1 MKTETAFIDELI
13 GLGVQI
19 RQAKLYVAL
28 LRIPEATP
36 AMLQTISAVPRT
48 KVYEALEH
56 MCADGLCSVRKEGRL
71 KFYRATAP
79 QEVYALLRKKWDD
92 EHARRCKTAEVMF
105 DDFARF
111 HDQSQKRDP
120 TIQNIEVIRSKEHIF
135 LKSIN
140 LTDSCKFEML
150 SFTRSPY
157 AAADDLTRAALTKAQ
172 QEAFKRGVTSRTIYM
187 TEERERG
194 WLQGFIKELE
204 KSGEEARLTADL
216 PMKMLVFDRRSVMVA
231 LPSVPGISGSDFSCL
246 VVEDPC
252 FTAGCRDLF
261 ETYWERA
268 KSFMEYL

>member
-56 MCADGLCSVRKEGRL
+56 LCADGLCSVRREGRL

-79 QEVYALLRKKWDD
+79 QEAYALLRKRWDD
-92 EHARRCKTAEVMF
+92 EHARRCQTAEAMF
-105 DDFARF
+105 TEFTRF
-111 HDQSQKRDP
+111 HTQSQERDP
-120 TIQNIEVIRSKEHIF
+120 TIQNIEVIRSKRHIF

-140 LTDSCKFEML
+140 LTDSCQIEML

-157 AAADDLTRAALTKAQ
+157 AAADDNTRAALTKAQ
-172 QEAFKRGVTSRTIYM
+172 QEAFKRGTKSRTIYM

-204 KSGEEARLTADL
+204 KSGEEVRLIADL
-216 PMKMLVFDRRSVMVA
+216 PMKMLIFDRRSVMVA
-231 LPSVPGISGSDFSCL
+231 LPSVPGITGSDFSCL

-268 KSFMEYL
+268 KPLAEYS